1 MSPLESLDPLIFLPI
16 SNQYFLRHTTPDF
29 VRFCGIKVIL
39 NGSGDT
45 CSKSDRYEQTL
56 VRFRGKKKL
65 GLIIFPFSGHIMC
78 TKSRVGFQ
86 SNKWESSLVRPL
98 QLFKIPSY
106 TPSLW
111 SICVFH
117 RKANG
122 LLLLHF
128 KNTQKRRTKARR
140 PPHNNPFLNWN
151 IFSKASWEVPT
162 PTPSPNGVS
171 DAAMSRNR
179 CRHHQSLTFNVFNL
193 SWTLCIQCWEGHRL
207 YFWSFLSNW
216 ESLLPMITFHGV
228 AVDIAIFTMENKIYG
243 GIAR

>member
-1 MSPLESLDPLIFLPI
+1 
-16 SNQYFLRHTTPDF
+16 
-29 VRFCGIKVIL
+29 
-39 NGSGDT
+39 
-45 CSKSDRYEQTL
+45 
-56 VRFRGKKKL
+56 
-65 GLIIFPFSGHIMC
+65 MC

-216 ESLLPMITFHGV
+216 ESLPPMITFQRYWYRQPTKHMVGQIISLSFLTYCSPGSSAWGAYKSK
-228 AVDIAIFTMENKIYG
+228 AVTSSHKPG
-243 GIAR
+243 Q